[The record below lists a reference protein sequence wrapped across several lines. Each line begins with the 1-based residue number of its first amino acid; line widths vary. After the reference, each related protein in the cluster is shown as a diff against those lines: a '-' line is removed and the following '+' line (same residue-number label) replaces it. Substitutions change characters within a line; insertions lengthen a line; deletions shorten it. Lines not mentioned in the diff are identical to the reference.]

1 MRSRDAPLWRL
12 LLPFLLPASL
22 LCIWTASSRYRLRG
36 ISNLSEVDVQEAA
49 AQAAFDDAAA
59 QNDKS
64 KSRASP
70 AGGTAS
76 PSSAALSASFARH
89 GDPLPYPDLRCLPE
103 TFRRPDPVVKSL
115 SSDKWIEVTFLNMP
129 ERIRRH
135 KTPPR
140 CLDKDQWRGD
150 KIGRPIRAPTIVMLR
165 RAKEVGHPCSGLLDM
180 NTQLPPRPCTTPV
193 PRILHFVWL
202 CSPLPNRIALRLVN
216 FAVMNPTWKIMLLV
230 DVPLNKTEEEVF
242 SKPEVTSRPSGGIV
256 VHFMHSYGKEFR
268 NLDVIR
274 KIRNFSLNPRHL
286 HVCAGMSDV
295 ARLEVMYKFGGIY
308 MDTDFMPNRPFDDYG
323 DLFRWPFVS
332 HKVCGI
338 NIINSIIGM
347 DRRSGF
353 LNFALDAYRENC
365 LRFKNCMPE
374 GGAGPPF
381 IATAILRY
389 NSSDIMLI
397 GQQFFHDSKKQIVS
411 HLTENTWGQ
420 R

>member
-1 MRSRDAPLWRL
+1 MRTRNAPLWRL
-12 LLPFLLPASL
+12 LLPWLLPASL
-22 LCIWTASSRYRLRG
+22 LCIWAASSRYRIRG
-36 ISNLSEVDVQEAA
+36 IANFREADVQEAA
-49 AQAAFDDAAA
+49 VQVAFEESAA
-59 QNDKS
+59 QTDRS
-64 KSRASP
+64 KSRVPS
-70 AGGTAS
+70 AGSTAS
-76 PSSAALSASFARH
+76 PSFSAASTSSIPTS
-89 GDPLPYPDLRCLPE
+89 DSLPYPDLRCLPE
-103 TFRRPDPVVKSL
+103 TFKRPEPIVKSL

-129 ERIRRH
+129 ERIPRH

-140 CLDKDQWRGD
+140 CLDRDQWRGD
-150 KIGRPIRAPTIVMLR
+150 LIGRPIRAPTITMLR

-180 NTQLPPRPCTTPV
+180 NMQLPPRPCTTPV
-193 PRILHFVWL
+193 PRILHFIWL
-202 CSPLPNRIALRLVN
+202 CNPLPNRIALRLVA

-230 DVPLNKTEEEVF
+230 DVPLAKSEEAVF
-242 SKPEVTSRPSGGIV
+242 SKPEVTGRSSGGIV
-256 VHFMHSYGKEFR
+256 VHNLHSYGKEFR
-268 NLDVIR
+268 NYDVIR
-274 KIRNFSLNPRHL
+274 KIRNFSLDPRHL

-295 ARLEVMYKFGGIY
+295 ARLEVMYKYGGIY

-347 DRRSGF
+347 DRQSGF
-353 LNFALDAYRENC
+353 LKFAIDAYRENC